1 MMILTD
7 DPVICCDSCGAEHR
21 IDKDMLDNDVYCVG
35 KSGMGEQYEHDFV
48 FEGECENCG
57 QRMWFKLYA
66 IEYPV
71 GAWNSQ
77 FQESNGCEVIYEPAI
92 AMEYE
97 PDIPE
102 IVLSAYEQVLYNPNS
117 VFSLNPWEFEELVAD
132 VFRKHGFDAVV
143 TQKTRDGGKDIVATF
158 EMGGVLYNTYFECK
172 QYSPN
177 RLVGAKVVR
186 ELFGKLNME
195 HIDKGVIVTTSSF
208 TRDAIR
214 EAKET
219 NGRIQLVDF
228 ENLQRLMR
236 R

>member
-7 DPVICCDSCGAEHR
+7 DPIIRCDCCGAEFK
-21 IDKDMLDNDVYCVG
+21 IDKDMLDPDVYFIG
-35 KSGMGEQYEHDFV
+35 KGRMGEQYEHDFL
-48 FEGECENCG
+48 FEGECEECG
-57 QRMWFKLYA
+57 NMMRFKLYA
-66 IEYPV
+66 VEYPV

-77 FQESNGCEVIYEPAI
+77 FKESDGCEVIYEPAI
-92 AMEYE
+92 EMEYG

-102 IVLSAYEQVLYNPNS
+102 LVLTVYEQVLNDPSS
-117 VFSLNPWEFEELVAD
+117 VFDLSPWEFEELVTD
-132 VFRKHGFDAVV
+132 VFQQHGFDAVV

-172 QYSPN
+172 QYAPN
-177 RLVGAKVVR
+177 RPVGVRCVR
-186 ELFGKLNME
+186 ELYGKLNME
-195 HIDKGVIVTTSSF
+195 RVDKGVIVTTSYF

-219 NGRIQLVDF
+219 NGRIQLIDF
-228 ENLQRLMR
+228 QKLQNLMR